1 MTPEKLEAA
10 VRAFLK
16 IVRPSFA
23 DLPME
28 RLNAVDI
35 DDSEIEIVNAMQ
47 AALEAAEAVGTPF
60 KPIPD

>member
-1 MTPEKLEAA
+1 MNPEKLEAA
-10 VRAFLK
+10 VRAFLQ

-35 DDSEIEIVNAMQ
+35 DDSDVEIVNAMR
-47 AALEAAEAVGTPF
+47 AALEAAEAVGMPS
-60 KPIPD
+60 KPIQD